1 MWKNGENVLVVN
13 KNLNSKEIHGKKYRS
28 PAFIMSAIFSIR
40 RLTALQVKN
49 ARKCAVLE
57 RTAALTILI
66 LKIFVISALNLKV
79 IRESEFMSDR
89 NYYVLPC
96 RP

>member
-40 RLTALQVKN
+40 RLTALQVAH
-49 ARKCAVLE
+49 ARQSEVRARQRKKPTLSHRE
-57 RTAALTILI
+57 GEIR
-66 LKIFVISALNLKV
+66 SAFD
-79 IRESEFMSDR
+79 IRK
-89 NYYVLPC
+89 
-96 RP
+96 